1 MKKDQ
6 YFNLEVNLLNDDNIA
21 GMMSELD
28 AAEALGI
35 YVMLLL
41 HLRTKDNYEASCTP
55 LLLRAFA
62 RRYDLE
68 LDMLE
73 KVLHDYNLFEV
84 DEERQ
89 TFRAPY
95 LDRVMQRLEEKWRMD
110 TENGKKGGRPKKR
123 AKCAETPATKGR
135 KPNET
140 QERREEEKIGIA
152 AVVNNS
158 SNTLAGGAADAA
170 TVVEEIPAMAA
181 TGNSGTAES
190 SGIRGTSEITVIP
203 ETEEKISATGTS
215 RVSEITGDSGS
226 SGSSR
231 VSEITGDSGS
241 SGSSRASEIMGASGS
256 SRSSRAS
263 EITGASE
270 SSRTS
275 RTSETSEV
283 RTASSVPV
291 ERGMRI
297 RAVDEEGQQPLQ
309 PVLSWEVLVDRLADS
324 RLYMELAGQ
333 RSGLGR
339 LFIDHQQQIIGLFK
353 KHILLY
359 GKEGGLLFF
368 EDVKRYFSNYIA
380 AGSPTCRMLREELM
394 REIKERESRDVS
406 RFESIVDGKRM
417 YLGRLIPDS
426 APPRPDNSA
435 VWDDAHKRWG
445 H

>member
-1 MKKDQ
+1 
-6 YFNLEVNLLNDDNIA
+6 
-21 GMMSELD
+21 
-28 AAEALGI
+28 
-35 YVMLLL
+35 MLLL

-62 RRYDLE
+62 RRHDLE

-140 QERREEEKIGIA
+140 QERREEEKIGITP
-152 AVVNNS
+152 VVNNS

-170 TVVEEIPAMAA
+170 TVVAETEEKISAA
-181 TGNSGTAES
+181 GASGSSRSSES
-190 SGIRGTSEITVIP
+190 SRTSRTSEMTVIP
-203 ETEEKISATGTS
+203 ETEEKISATG
-215 RVSEITGDSGS
+215 
-226 SGSSR
+226 
-231 VSEITGDSGS
+231 
-241 SGSSRASEIMGASGS
+241 ASG
-256 SRSSRAS
+256 
-263 EITGASE
+263 
-270 SSRTS
+270 
-275 RTSETSEV
+275 TSETSEV

-291 ERGMRI
+291 GRGMRI

-309 PVLSWEVLVDRLADS
+309 PVLSWETLVDRLADS

-359 GKEGGLLFF
+359 GKESGLLFF

-406 RFESIVDGKRM
+406 RFESVVDGKRM

>member
-62 RRYDLE
+62 RRHDLE

-140 QERREEEKIGIA
+140 QERREEEKIGITP
-152 AVVNNS
+152 VVNNS

-170 TVVEEIPAMAA
+170 MVVAEIPAAAA
-181 TGNSGTAES
+181 TGTSGS
-190 SGIRGTSEITVIP
+190 SRTSRASEMTVIP
-203 ETEEKISATGTS
+203 ETEEKISA
-215 RVSEITGDSGS
+215 
-226 SGSSR
+226 
-231 VSEITGDSGS
+231 
-241 SGSSRASEIMGASGS
+241 AAASG
-256 SRSSRAS
+256 
-263 EITGASE
+263 
-270 SSRTS
+270 
-275 RTSETSEV
+275 TSEV

-291 ERGMRI
+291 GRGMRI

-309 PVLSWEVLVDRLADS
+309 PVLSWETLVDRLADS

-359 GKEGGLLFF
+359 GKESGLLFF

-406 RFESIVDGKRM
+406 RFESVVDGKRM

>member
-62 RRYDLE
+62 RRHDLE

-95 LDRVMQRLEEKWRMD
+95 LDRVMQRLGEKWRMD

-140 QERREEEKIGIA
+140 QERREEEKIGITP
-152 AVVNNS
+152 VVNNS

-170 TVVEEIPAMAA
+170 TVVAEIPAAAA
-181 TGNSGTAES
+181 TGNSGNSGASES
-190 SGIRGTSEITVIP
+190 SRTSRTSEMTVIP
-203 ETEEKISATGTS
+203 ETEEKISA
-215 RVSEITGDSGS
+215 SGS
-226 SGSSR
+226 
-231 VSEITGDSGS
+231 
-241 SGSSRASEIMGASGS
+241 
-256 SRSSRAS
+256 
-263 EITGASE
+263 
-270 SSRTS
+270 
-275 RTSETSEV
+275 SETSEV

-291 ERGMRI
+291 GRGMRI

-309 PVLSWEVLVDRLADS
+309 PVLSWETLVDRLADS

-359 GKEGGLLFF
+359 GKESGLLFF

-406 RFESIVDGKRM
+406 RFESVVDGKRM

>member
-62 RRYDLE
+62 RRHDLE

-140 QERREEEKIGIA
+140 QERREEEKIGITP
-152 AVVNNS
+152 VVNNS
-158 SNTLAGGAADAA
+158 SNTLAGGAADAV
-170 TVVEEIPAMAA
+170 TVVAEIPAAAA
-181 TGNSGTAES
+181 TGNSGNSGASES
-190 SGIRGTSEITVIP
+190 SRTSRTSGMTVIP

-215 RVSEITGDSGS
+215 
-226 SGSSR
+226 
-231 VSEITGDSGS
+231 
-241 SGSSRASEIMGASGS
+241 
-256 SRSSRAS
+256 
-263 EITGASE
+263 
-270 SSRTS
+270 
-275 RTSETSEV
+275 ETSEV

-291 ERGMRI
+291 GRGMRI

-309 PVLSWEVLVDRLADS
+309 PVLSWETLVDRLADS

-359 GKEGGLLFF
+359 GKESGLLFF

-406 RFESIVDGKRM
+406 RFESVVDGKRM

>member
-73 KVLHDYNLFEV
+73 KVLRDYNLFEV

-140 QERREEEKIGIA
+140 QERREEEKIGITP
-152 AVVNNS
+152 VVNNS
-158 SNTLAGGAADAA
+158 SNTPAGEAADAA
-170 TVVEEIPAMAA
+170 TVVTGIPETAA
-181 TGNSGTAES
+181 TGTSGAAES
-190 SGIRGTSEITVIP
+190 SGIRGTSGMTVIP
-203 ETEEKISATGTS
+203 ETEEKIYVTG
-215 RVSEITGDSGS
+215 I
-226 SGSSR
+226 
-231 VSEITGDSGS
+231 
-241 SGSSRASEIMGASGS
+241 SRASEITGASGS
-256 SRSSRAS
+256 SGTSRASEITGASGSSGTSRIS

-309 PVLSWEVLVDRLADS
+309 PVLSWETLVDRLADS

-394 REIKERESRDVS
+394 REIKERESKDVS

>member
-62 RRYDLE
+62 RRHDLE

-140 QERREEEKIGIA
+140 QERREEEKIGITP
-152 AVVNNS
+152 VVNNS

-170 TVVEEIPAMAA
+170 TVVAEIPAAAA
-181 TGNSGTAES
+181 TGDSGSSES
-190 SGIRGTSEITVIP
+190 SRTSRASEMTVIP
-203 ETEEKISATGTS
+203 ETEEKISA
-215 RVSEITGDSGS
+215 
-226 SGSSR
+226 
-231 VSEITGDSGS
+231 
-241 SGSSRASEIMGASGS
+241 AAASG
-256 SRSSRAS
+256 
-263 EITGASE
+263 
-270 SSRTS
+270 
-275 RTSETSEV
+275 TSEV

-291 ERGMRI
+291 GRGMRI

-309 PVLSWEVLVDRLADS
+309 PVLSWETLVDRLADS

-359 GKEGGLLFF
+359 GKESGLLFF

-406 RFESIVDGKRM
+406 RFESVVDGKRM
-417 YLGRLIPDS
+417 YLGRLIPNS

>member
-62 RRYDLE
+62 RRHDLE

-140 QERREEEKIGIA
+140 QERREEEKIGITP
-152 AVVNNS
+152 VVNNS

-170 TVVEEIPAMAA
+170 MVVA
-181 TGNSGTAES
+181 
-190 SGIRGTSEITVIP
+190 
-203 ETEEKISATGTS
+203 ETEEKISATG
-215 RVSEITGDSGS
+215 
-226 SGSSR
+226 
-231 VSEITGDSGS
+231 
-241 SGSSRASEIMGASGS
+241 ASG
-256 SRSSRAS
+256 
-263 EITGASE
+263 
-270 SSRTS
+270 
-275 RTSETSEV
+275 TSETSEV

-291 ERGMRI
+291 GRGMRI

-309 PVLSWEVLVDRLADS
+309 PVLSWETLVDRLADS

-359 GKEGGLLFF
+359 GKESGLLFF

-394 REIKERESRDVS
+394 REIKERESKDVS

>member
-62 RRYDLE
+62 RRHDLE

-140 QERREEEKIGIA
+140 QERREEEKIGITP
-152 AVVNNS
+152 VVNNS

-170 TVVEEIPAMAA
+170 RVVA
-181 TGNSGTAES
+181 
-190 SGIRGTSEITVIP
+190 
-203 ETEEKISATGTS
+203 ETEEKISA
-215 RVSEITGDSGS
+215 SGS
-226 SGSSR
+226 
-231 VSEITGDSGS
+231 
-241 SGSSRASEIMGASGS
+241 
-256 SRSSRAS
+256 
-263 EITGASE
+263 
-270 SSRTS
+270 
-275 RTSETSEV
+275 SETSEV
-283 RTASSVPV
+283 QTASSVPV
-291 ERGMRI
+291 GRGMRI

-309 PVLSWEVLVDRLADS
+309 PVLSWETLVDRLADS

-359 GKEGGLLFF
+359 GKESGLLFF

-406 RFESIVDGKRM
+406 RFESVVDGKRM

>member
-140 QERREEEKIGIA
+140 QERREEEKIGITP
-152 AVVNNS
+152 VVNNS
-158 SNTLAGGAADAA
+158 SNTPAGGAADAA
-170 TVVEEIPAMAA
+170 TVVEGIPATAA
-181 TGNSGTAES
+181 TGNSGAAES
-190 SGIRGTSEITVIP
+190 SGIRGTSEMTVIP
-203 ETEEKISATGTS
+203 ETEEKIFATGT
-215 RVSEITGDSGS
+215 
-226 SGSSR
+226 SR

-256 SRSSRAS
+256 SRTSRA
-263 EITGASE
+263 
-270 SSRTS
+270 
-275 RTSETSEV
+275 SETSEV

-291 ERGMRI
+291 GRGMRI

-309 PVLSWEVLVDRLADS
+309 PVLSWETLVDRLADS

-394 REIKERESRDVS
+394 REIKERESKDVS

>member
-140 QERREEEKIGIA
+140 QERREEEKIGITP
-152 AVVNNS
+152 VVNNS

-170 TVVEEIPAMAA
+170 MVVAEIPAAAA
-181 TGNSGTAES
+181 TGNSGS
-190 SGIRGTSEITVIP
+190 S
-203 ETEEKISATGTS
+203 
-215 RVSEITGDSGS
+215 
-226 SGSSR
+226 
-231 VSEITGDSGS
+231 
-241 SGSSRASEIMGASGS
+241 
-256 SRSSRAS
+256 
-263 EITGASE
+263 GASE

-275 RTSETSEV
+275 RTSEMTVIPETEEKISASGTSEV

-291 ERGMRI
+291 GRGMRI

-309 PVLSWEVLVDRLADS
+309 PVLSWETLVDRLADS

-359 GKEGGLLFF
+359 GKESGLLFF

-406 RFESIVDGKRM
+406 RFESVVDGKRM

>member
-73 KVLHDYNLFEV
+73 KVLRDYNLFEV

-140 QERREEEKIGIA
+140 QERREEEKIGITP
-152 AVVNNS
+152 VVNNS
-158 SNTLAGGAADAA
+158 SNTPAGEAADAA
-170 TVVEEIPAMAA
+170 TVVEEIPATAA
-181 TGNSGTAES
+181 TGNSGAAEIS
-190 SGIRGTSEITVIP
+190 RTSGASEITVIP

-215 RVSEITGDSGS
+215 R
-226 SGSSR
+226 
-231 VSEITGDSGS
+231 
-241 SGSSRASEIMGASGS
+241 ASEIIGASGS
-256 SRSSRAS
+256 SGTSRIS
-263 EITGASE
+263 EITGASG

-291 ERGMRI
+291 GRGMRI

-394 REIKERESRDVS
+394 REIKERESKDVS

>member
-62 RRYDLE
+62 RRHDLE

-140 QERREEEKIGIA
+140 QERREEEKIGITP
-152 AVVNNS
+152 VVNNS
-158 SNTLAGGAADAA
+158 SNTLAGGAADVAM
-170 TVVEEIPAMAA
+170 VVAEIPAAEFEGFGEFGEFGDDGYS
-181 TGNSGTAES
+181 GNGGEDFCFGDFGNFGSPNCFFRSCWKGNE
-190 SGIRGTSEITVIP
+190 
-203 ETEEKISATGTS
+203 
-215 RVSEITGDSGS
+215 DSG
-226 SGSSR
+226 
-231 VSEITGDSGS
+231 
-241 SGSSRASEIMGASGS
+241 
-256 SRSSRAS
+256 
-263 EITGASE
+263 
-270 SSRTS
+270 
-275 RTSETSEV
+275 
-283 RTASSVPV
+283 
-291 ERGMRI
+291 
-297 RAVDEEGQQPLQ
+297 
-309 PVLSWEVLVDRLADS
+309 
-324 RLYMELAGQ
+324 
-333 RSGLGR
+333 
-339 LFIDHQQQIIGLFK
+339 
-353 KHILLY
+353 
-359 GKEGGLLFF
+359 GG
-368 EDVKRYFSNYIA
+368 
-380 AGSPTCRMLREELM
+380 
-394 REIKERESRDVS
+394 
-406 RFESIVDGKRM
+406 
-417 YLGRLIPDS
+417 
-426 APPRPDNSA
+426 
-435 VWDDAHKRWG
+435 
-445 H
+445 

>member
-62 RRYDLE
+62 RRHDLE

-140 QERREEEKIGIA
+140 QERREEEKIGITP
-152 AVVNNS
+152 VVNNS

-170 TVVEEIPAMAA
+170 TVVAEIPAAGA
-181 TGNSGTAES
+181 TGNSES
-190 SGIRGTSEITVIP
+190 SRTSGSSGSSGSSESSRTSRTSEMTVIP
-203 ETEEKISATGTS
+203 ETEEKISA
-215 RVSEITGDSGS
+215 SG
-226 SGSSR
+226 
-231 VSEITGDSGS
+231 
-241 SGSSRASEIMGASGS
+241 
-256 SRSSRAS
+256 
-263 EITGASE
+263 
-270 SSRTS
+270 
-275 RTSETSEV
+275 TSETSEV

-291 ERGMRI
+291 GRGMRI

-309 PVLSWEVLVDRLADS
+309 PVLSWETLVDRLADS

-359 GKEGGLLFF
+359 GKESGLLFF

-406 RFESIVDGKRM
+406 RFESVVDGKRM

>member
-1 MKKDQ
+1 
-6 YFNLEVNLLNDDNIA
+6 
-21 GMMSELD
+21 
-28 AAEALGI
+28 
-35 YVMLLL
+35 
-41 HLRTKDNYEASCTP
+41 
-55 LLLRAFA
+55 
-62 RRYDLE
+62 
-68 LDMLE
+68 
-73 KVLHDYNLFEV
+73 
-84 DEERQ
+84 
-89 TFRAPY
+89 
-95 LDRVMQRLEEKWRMD
+95 MD

-140 QERREEEKIGIA
+140 QERREEEKIGITP
-152 AVVNNS
+152 VVNNS

-170 TVVEEIPAMAA
+170 TVVAEIPAAG
-181 TGNSGTAES
+181 TSRTSGSSGSSES
-190 SGIRGTSEITVIP
+190 SRTSRTSEMTVIP
-203 ETEEKISATGTS
+203 ETEEKISA
-215 RVSEITGDSGS
+215 
-226 SGSSR
+226 
-231 VSEITGDSGS
+231 
-241 SGSSRASEIMGASGS
+241 AAASG
-256 SRSSRAS
+256 
-263 EITGASE
+263 
-270 SSRTS
+270 
-275 RTSETSEV
+275 TSEV

-291 ERGMRI
+291 GRGMRI

-309 PVLSWEVLVDRLADS
+309 PVLSWETLVDRLADS

-359 GKEGGLLFF
+359 GKESGLLFF

-406 RFESIVDGKRM
+406 RFESVVDGKRM

>member
-62 RRYDLE
+62 RRHDLE

-140 QERREEEKIGIA
+140 QERREEEKIGITP
-152 AVVNNS
+152 VVNNS

-170 TVVEEIPAMAA
+170 MVVA
-181 TGNSGTAES
+181 
-190 SGIRGTSEITVIP
+190 
-203 ETEEKISATGTS
+203 ETEEKISA
-215 RVSEITGDSGS
+215 SGS
-226 SGSSR
+226 
-231 VSEITGDSGS
+231 
-241 SGSSRASEIMGASGS
+241 
-256 SRSSRAS
+256 
-263 EITGASE
+263 
-270 SSRTS
+270 
-275 RTSETSEV
+275 SETSEV

-291 ERGMRI
+291 GRGMRI

-309 PVLSWEVLVDRLADS
+309 PVLSWETLVDRLADS

-339 LFIDHQQQIIGLFK
+339 LFLDHQQQIIGLFK

-359 GKEGGLLFF
+359 GKESGLLFF

-406 RFESIVDGKRM
+406 RFESVVDGKRM

>member
-62 RRYDLE
+62 RRHDLE

-140 QERREEEKIGIA
+140 QERREEEKIGITP
-152 AVVNNS
+152 VVNNS

-170 TVVEEIPAMAA
+170 TVVAEIPAAAA
-181 TGNSGTAES
+181 TGNSGSSRASES
-190 SGIRGTSEITVIP
+190 SRTSGSSESSRTSKASEMTVIP
-203 ETEEKISATGTS
+203 ETEEKISA
-215 RVSEITGDSGS
+215 
-226 SGSSR
+226 
-231 VSEITGDSGS
+231 
-241 SGSSRASEIMGASGS
+241 AA
-256 SRSSRAS
+256 A
-263 EITGASE
+263 
-270 SSRTS
+270 
-275 RTSETSEV
+275 SETSEV

-291 ERGMRI
+291 GRGMRI

-309 PVLSWEVLVDRLADS
+309 PVLSWETLVDRLADS

-359 GKEGGLLFF
+359 GKESGLLFF

-406 RFESIVDGKRM
+406 RFESVVDGKRM

>member
-62 RRYDLE
+62 RRHDLE

-140 QERREEEKIGIA
+140 QERREEEKIGITP
-152 AVVNNS
+152 VVNNS

-170 TVVEEIPAMAA
+170 TVVAEIPAAGA
-181 TGNSGTAES
+181 TGNSES
-190 SGIRGTSEITVIP
+190 SRTSRTSEMTVIP
-203 ETEEKISATGTS
+203 ETEEKISA
-215 RVSEITGDSGS
+215 SG
-226 SGSSR
+226 
-231 VSEITGDSGS
+231 
-241 SGSSRASEIMGASGS
+241 
-256 SRSSRAS
+256 
-263 EITGASE
+263 
-270 SSRTS
+270 
-275 RTSETSEV
+275 TSETSEV
-283 RTASSVPV
+283 RTASFVPV
-291 ERGMRI
+291 GRGMRI

-309 PVLSWEVLVDRLADS
+309 PVLSWETLVDRLADS

-359 GKEGGLLFF
+359 GKESGLLFF

-406 RFESIVDGKRM
+406 RFESVVDGKRM

>member
-140 QERREEEKIGIA
+140 QERREEEKIGITP
-152 AVVNNS
+152 VVNNS

-170 TVVEEIPAMAA
+170 TVVAETEEKVSA
-181 TGNSGTAES
+181 TGASGSSGSSES
-190 SGIRGTSEITVIP
+190 SGTSRTSGSSESSRTSRASEMTVIP
-203 ETEEKISATGTS
+203 ETEEKISATG
-215 RVSEITGDSGS
+215 
-226 SGSSR
+226 
-231 VSEITGDSGS
+231 
-241 SGSSRASEIMGASGS
+241 ASG
-256 SRSSRAS
+256 
-263 EITGASE
+263 
-270 SSRTS
+270 
-275 RTSETSEV
+275 TSETSEV

-291 ERGMRI
+291 GRGMRI

-309 PVLSWEVLVDRLADS
+309 PVLSWETLVDRLADS

-359 GKEGGLLFF
+359 GKESGLLFF

-406 RFESIVDGKRM
+406 RFESVVDGKRM

>member
-140 QERREEEKIGIA
+140 QERREEEKIGITP
-152 AVVNNS
+152 VVNNS
-158 SNTLAGGAADAA
+158 SNTPVGEAADAA
-170 TVVEEIPAMAA
+170 TVVAEIPATAA
-181 TGNSGTAES
+181 TGNSGAAES
-190 SGIRGTSEITVIP
+190 SRIRGTSEITVIP
-203 ETEEKISATGTS
+203 ETEEKIYVTGTS
-215 RVSEITGDSGS
+215 RASEITGDSGS
-226 SGSSR
+226 SGTSR
-231 VSEITGDSGS
+231 T
-241 SGSSRASEIMGASGS
+241 
-256 SRSSRAS
+256 S

-270 SSRTS
+270 SSGTS

-309 PVLSWEVLVDRLADS
+309 PVLSWEALVDRLADS

-394 REIKERESRDVS
+394 REIKERESKDVS

>member
-62 RRYDLE
+62 RRHDLE

-140 QERREEEKIGIA
+140 QERREEEKIGITP
-152 AVVNNS
+152 VVNNS

-170 TVVEEIPAMAA
+170 MVVAEIPAAAA
-181 TGNSGTAES
+181 TGNSG
-190 SGIRGTSEITVIP
+190 
-203 ETEEKISATGTS
+203 
-215 RVSEITGDSGS
+215 
-226 SGSSR
+226 
-231 VSEITGDSGS
+231 
-241 SGSSRASEIMGASGS
+241 
-256 SRSSRAS
+256 
-263 EITGASE
+263 
-270 SSRTS
+270 
-275 RTSETSEV
+275 TSETSEV

-291 ERGMRI
+291 GRGMRI

-359 GKEGGLLFF
+359 GKESGLLFF

-406 RFESIVDGKRM
+406 RFESVVDGKRM

-435 VWDDAHKRWG
+435 VWDDAHKKWG

>member
-62 RRYDLE
+62 RRHDLE

-140 QERREEEKIGIA
+140 QERREEEKIGITP
-152 AVVNNS
+152 VVNNS
-158 SNTLAGGAADAA
+158 SNTLAGGAADAV
-170 TVVEEIPAMAA
+170 TVVAEIPAAAA
-181 TGNSGTAES
+181 TGNSGSSRASES
-190 SGIRGTSEITVIP
+190 SRTSGSSESSRTSRTSEMTVIP

-215 RVSEITGDSGS
+215 
-226 SGSSR
+226 
-231 VSEITGDSGS
+231 
-241 SGSSRASEIMGASGS
+241 
-256 SRSSRAS
+256 
-263 EITGASE
+263 
-270 SSRTS
+270 
-275 RTSETSEV
+275 ETSEV

-291 ERGMRI
+291 GRGMRI

-309 PVLSWEVLVDRLADS
+309 PVLSWETLVDRLADS

-359 GKEGGLLFF
+359 GKESGLLFF

-406 RFESIVDGKRM
+406 RFESVVDGKRM

-426 APPRPDNSA
+426 TPPRPDNSA

>member
-62 RRYDLE
+62 RRHDLE

-140 QERREEEKIGIA
+140 QERREEEKIGITP
-152 AVVNNS
+152 VVNNS

-170 TVVEEIPAMAA
+170 MVVAEIPAAAA
-181 TGNSGTAES
+181 TGNSGSSGASES
-190 SGIRGTSEITVIP
+190 SRTSRTSGMTVIP

-215 RVSEITGDSGS
+215 
-226 SGSSR
+226 
-231 VSEITGDSGS
+231 
-241 SGSSRASEIMGASGS
+241 
-256 SRSSRAS
+256 
-263 EITGASE
+263 
-270 SSRTS
+270 
-275 RTSETSEV
+275 ETSEV

-291 ERGMRI
+291 GRGMRI

-309 PVLSWEVLVDRLADS
+309 PVLSWETLVDRLADS

-359 GKEGGLLFF
+359 GKESGLLFF

-406 RFESIVDGKRM
+406 RFESVVDGKRM

>member
-62 RRYDLE
+62 RRHDLE

-140 QERREEEKIGIA
+140 QERREEEKIGITP
-152 AVVNNS
+152 VVNNS
-158 SNTLAGGAADAA
+158 SNTLAGGATDAA
-170 TVVEEIPAMAA
+170 MVVAEIPAAAA
-181 TGNSGTAES
+181 TGDSGSSES
-190 SGIRGTSEITVIP
+190 SRTSRASEMTVIP
-203 ETEEKISATGTS
+203 ETEEKISA
-215 RVSEITGDSGS
+215 
-226 SGSSR
+226 
-231 VSEITGDSGS
+231 
-241 SGSSRASEIMGASGS
+241 AAASG
-256 SRSSRAS
+256 
-263 EITGASE
+263 
-270 SSRTS
+270 
-275 RTSETSEV
+275 TSEV

-291 ERGMRI
+291 GRGMRI

-309 PVLSWEVLVDRLADS
+309 PVLSWETLVDRLADS

-359 GKEGGLLFF
+359 GKESGLLFF

-406 RFESIVDGKRM
+406 RFESVVDGKRM

>member
-140 QERREEEKIGIA
+140 QERREEEKIGITP
-152 AVVNNS
+152 VVNNS

-170 TVVEEIPAMAA
+170 TVVAEIPAAAA
-181 TGNSGTAES
+181 TGNSGNSGASES
-190 SGIRGTSEITVIP
+190 SRTSRTSGMTVIP
-203 ETEEKISATGTS
+203 ETEEKISA
-215 RVSEITGDSGS
+215 SGS
-226 SGSSR
+226 
-231 VSEITGDSGS
+231 
-241 SGSSRASEIMGASGS
+241 
-256 SRSSRAS
+256 
-263 EITGASE
+263 
-270 SSRTS
+270 
-275 RTSETSEV
+275 SETSEV

-291 ERGMRI
+291 GRGMRI

-309 PVLSWEVLVDRLADS
+309 PVLSWETLVDRLADS

-359 GKEGGLLFF
+359 GKESGLLFF

-406 RFESIVDGKRM
+406 RFESVVDGKRM

>member
-62 RRYDLE
+62 RRHDLE

-140 QERREEEKIGIA
+140 QERREEEKIGITP
-152 AVVNNS
+152 VVNNS

-170 TVVEEIPAMAA
+170 TVVAEIPAAGA
-181 TGNSGTAES
+181 TGNSE
-190 SGIRGTSEITVIP
+190 
-203 ETEEKISATGTS
+203 
-215 RVSEITGDSGS
+215 
-226 SGSSR
+226 
-231 VSEITGDSGS
+231 
-241 SGSSRASEIMGASGS
+241 S
-256 SRSSRAS
+256 SRS
-263 EITGASE
+263 SE

-275 RTSETSEV
+275 RASEMTVIPEPEEKISASGTSGTSEV

-291 ERGMRI
+291 GRGMRI

-309 PVLSWEVLVDRLADS
+309 PVLSWETLVDRLADS

-359 GKEGGLLFF
+359 GKESGLLFF

-406 RFESIVDGKRM
+406 RFESVVDGKRM

>member
-140 QERREEEKIGIA
+140 QERREEEKIGITP
-152 AVVNNS
+152 VVNNS

-170 TVVEEIPAMAA
+170 MVVAEIPAAAA
-181 TGNSGTAES
+181 TGTSGSSRTSES
-190 SGIRGTSEITVIP
+190 SRTSGMTVIP
-203 ETEEKISATGTS
+203 ETEEKISA
-215 RVSEITGDSGS
+215 SGS
-226 SGSSR
+226 
-231 VSEITGDSGS
+231 
-241 SGSSRASEIMGASGS
+241 
-256 SRSSRAS
+256 
-263 EITGASE
+263 
-270 SSRTS
+270 
-275 RTSETSEV
+275 SETSEV

-291 ERGMRI
+291 GRGMRI

-309 PVLSWEVLVDRLADS
+309 PVLSWETLVDRLADS

-359 GKEGGLLFF
+359 GKESGLLFF

-406 RFESIVDGKRM
+406 RFESVVDGKRM

>member
-62 RRYDLE
+62 RRHDLE

-140 QERREEEKIGIA
+140 QERREEEKIGITP
-152 AVVNNS
+152 VVNNS
-158 SNTLAGGAADAA
+158 SNTLAGGATDAA
-170 TVVEEIPAMAA
+170 MVVAEIPAAAA
-181 TGNSGTAES
+181 TGNSGASES
-190 SGIRGTSEITVIP
+190 SRTSRTSGMTVIP
-203 ETEEKISATGTS
+203 ETEEKISA
-215 RVSEITGDSGS
+215 SGS
-226 SGSSR
+226 
-231 VSEITGDSGS
+231 
-241 SGSSRASEIMGASGS
+241 
-256 SRSSRAS
+256 
-263 EITGASE
+263 
-270 SSRTS
+270 
-275 RTSETSEV
+275 SETSEV

-291 ERGMRI
+291 GRGMRI

-309 PVLSWEVLVDRLADS
+309 PVLSWETLVDRLADS

-359 GKEGGLLFF
+359 GKESGLLFF

-406 RFESIVDGKRM
+406 RFESVVDGKRM
-417 YLGRLIPDS
+417 YLGRLIPNS

>member
-62 RRYDLE
+62 RRHDLE

-140 QERREEEKIGIA
+140 QERREEEKIGITP
-152 AVVNNS
+152 VVNNS
-158 SNTLAGGAADAA
+158 SNTLAGGAADAV
-170 TVVEEIPAMAA
+170 TVVAEIPAAAA
-181 TGNSGTAES
+181 TGNSGSSRASES
-190 SGIRGTSEITVIP
+190 SRTSGSSESSRTSRTSEMTVIP

-215 RVSEITGDSGS
+215 
-226 SGSSR
+226 
-231 VSEITGDSGS
+231 
-241 SGSSRASEIMGASGS
+241 
-256 SRSSRAS
+256 
-263 EITGASE
+263 
-270 SSRTS
+270 
-275 RTSETSEV
+275 ETSEV

-291 ERGMRI
+291 GRGMRI

-309 PVLSWEVLVDRLADS
+309 PVLSWETLVDRLADS

-359 GKEGGLLFF
+359 GKESGLLFF

-406 RFESIVDGKRM
+406 RFGSVVDGKRM

>member
-62 RRYDLE
+62 RRHDLE

-140 QERREEEKIGIA
+140 QERREEEKIGITP
-152 AVVNNS
+152 VVNNS

-170 TVVEEIPAMAA
+170 MVVAEIPAAAA
-181 TGNSGTAES
+181 TGNSGSSRTSES
-190 SGIRGTSEITVIP
+190 SRTSRTSEMTVIP
-203 ETEEKISATGTS
+203 ETEEKISA
-215 RVSEITGDSGS
+215 SGS
-226 SGSSR
+226 
-231 VSEITGDSGS
+231 
-241 SGSSRASEIMGASGS
+241 
-256 SRSSRAS
+256 
-263 EITGASE
+263 
-270 SSRTS
+270 
-275 RTSETSEV
+275 SETSEV

-291 ERGMRI
+291 GRGMRI

-309 PVLSWEVLVDRLADS
+309 PVLSWETLVDRLADS

-359 GKEGGLLFF
+359 GKESGLLFF

-406 RFESIVDGKRM
+406 RFESVVDGKRM

>member
-62 RRYDLE
+62 RRHDLE

-140 QERREEEKIGIA
+140 QERREEEKIGITP
-152 AVVNNS
+152 VVNNS

-170 TVVEEIPAMAA
+170 TVVAEIPAAGA
-181 TGNSGTAES
+181 TGNSES
-190 SGIRGTSEITVIP
+190 SR
-203 ETEEKISATGTS
+203 
-215 RVSEITGDSGS
+215 
-226 SGSSR
+226 
-231 VSEITGDSGS
+231 
-241 SGSSRASEIMGASGS
+241 
-256 SRSSRAS
+256 
-263 EITGASE
+263 ASE

-275 RTSETSEV
+275 RASEMTVIPEPEEKISASGTSGTSEV
-283 RTASSVPV
+283 RTVSSVPV
-291 ERGMRI
+291 GRGMRI

-309 PVLSWEVLVDRLADS
+309 PVLSWETLVDRLADS

-359 GKEGGLLFF
+359 GKESGLLFF

-406 RFESIVDGKRM
+406 RFESVVDGKRM

>member
-140 QERREEEKIGIA
+140 QERREEEKIGITP
-152 AVVNNS
+152 VVNNS

-170 TVVEEIPAMAA
+170 MVVAEIPAAAA
-181 TGNSGTAES
+181 TGTSGNSGASES
-190 SGIRGTSEITVIP
+190 SRTSRTSEMTVIP
-203 ETEEKISATGTS
+203 ETEEKISATGS
-215 RVSEITGDSGS
+215 
-226 SGSSR
+226 
-231 VSEITGDSGS
+231 
-241 SGSSRASEIMGASGS
+241 
-256 SRSSRAS
+256 
-263 EITGASE
+263 
-270 SSRTS
+270 
-275 RTSETSEV
+275 SETSEV

-291 ERGMRI
+291 GRGMRI

-309 PVLSWEVLVDRLADS
+309 PVLSWETLVDRLADS

-359 GKEGGLLFF
+359 GKESGLLFF

-406 RFESIVDGKRM
+406 RFESVVDGKRM

>member
-62 RRYDLE
+62 RRHDLE

-140 QERREEEKIGIA
+140 QERREEEKIGITP
-152 AVVNNS
+152 VVNNS

-170 TVVEEIPAMAA
+170 TVVAEIPAAGA
-181 TGNSGTAES
+181 TGNSGSSRASES
-190 SGIRGTSEITVIP
+190 SRTSRTSESSRTSRASEMTVIP
-203 ETEEKISATGTS
+203 ETEEKISA
-215 RVSEITGDSGS
+215 SG
-226 SGSSR
+226 
-231 VSEITGDSGS
+231 
-241 SGSSRASEIMGASGS
+241 
-256 SRSSRAS
+256 
-263 EITGASE
+263 
-270 SSRTS
+270 
-275 RTSETSEV
+275 TSETSEV

-291 ERGMRI
+291 GRGMRI

-309 PVLSWEVLVDRLADS
+309 PVLSWETLVDRLADS

-359 GKEGGLLFF
+359 GKESGLLFF

-406 RFESIVDGKRM
+406 RFESVVDGKRM

-435 VWDDAHKRWG
+435 VWDDAHKKWG

>member
-62 RRYDLE
+62 RRHDLE

-140 QERREEEKIGIA
+140 QERREEEKIGITP
-152 AVVNNS
+152 VVNNS

-170 TVVEEIPAMAA
+170 MVVAEIPAAAA
-181 TGNSGTAES
+181 TGNSG
-190 SGIRGTSEITVIP
+190 
-203 ETEEKISATGTS
+203 
-215 RVSEITGDSGS
+215 
-226 SGSSR
+226 
-231 VSEITGDSGS
+231 
-241 SGSSRASEIMGASGS
+241 
-256 SRSSRAS
+256 
-263 EITGASE
+263 
-270 SSRTS
+270 
-275 RTSETSEV
+275 TSETSEV

-291 ERGMRI
+291 GRGMRI

-309 PVLSWEVLVDRLADS
+309 LVLSWETLVDRLADS

-359 GKEGGLLFF
+359 GKESGLLFF

-406 RFESIVDGKRM
+406 RFESVVDGKRM

-435 VWDDAHKRWG
+435 VWDDAHKKWG

>member
-140 QERREEEKIGIA
+140 QERREEEKIGITP
-152 AVVNNS
+152 VVNNS
-158 SNTLAGGAADAA
+158 SNTPAGGAADAA
-170 TVVEEIPAMAA
+170 TVVTE
-181 TGNSGTAES
+181 NSGAAGS
-190 SGIRGTSEITVIP
+190 SEITVIP
-203 ETEEKISATGTS
+203 ETEEKIYVTGT
-215 RVSEITGDSGS
+215 
-226 SGSSR
+226 
-231 VSEITGDSGS
+231 
-241 SGSSRASEIMGASGS
+241 
-256 SRSSRAS
+256 SRAS

-394 REIKERESRDVS
+394 REIKERESKDVS

>member
-62 RRYDLE
+62 RRHDLE

-140 QERREEEKIGIA
+140 QERREEEKIGITP
-152 AVVNNS
+152 VVNNS

-170 TVVEEIPAMAA
+170 TVVAEIPAAAA
-181 TGNSGTAES
+181 TGNSGSSRASES
-190 SGIRGTSEITVIP
+190 SRTSKASEMTVIP

-215 RVSEITGDSGS
+215 G
-226 SGSSR
+226 
-231 VSEITGDSGS
+231 
-241 SGSSRASEIMGASGS
+241 
-256 SRSSRAS
+256 
-263 EITGASE
+263 
-270 SSRTS
+270 
-275 RTSETSEV
+275 TSEV

-291 ERGMRI
+291 GRGMRI

-309 PVLSWEVLVDRLADS
+309 PVLSWETLVDRLADS

-359 GKEGGLLFF
+359 GKESGLLFF

-406 RFESIVDGKRM
+406 RFESVVDGKRM

>member
-62 RRYDLE
+62 RRHDLE

-140 QERREEEKIGIA
+140 QERREEEKIGITP
-152 AVVNNS
+152 VVNNS

-170 TVVEEIPAMAA
+170 MVVAEIPAAAA
-181 TGNSGTAES
+181 TGNSGNSGASES
-190 SGIRGTSEITVIP
+190 SRTSRTSGMTVIP
-203 ETEEKISATGTS
+203 ETEEKISAA
-215 RVSEITGDSGS
+215 GS
-226 SGSSR
+226 
-231 VSEITGDSGS
+231 
-241 SGSSRASEIMGASGS
+241 
-256 SRSSRAS
+256 
-263 EITGASE
+263 
-270 SSRTS
+270 
-275 RTSETSEV
+275 SETSEV

-291 ERGMRI
+291 GRGMRI

-309 PVLSWEVLVDRLADS
+309 PVLSWETLVDRLADS

-359 GKEGGLLFF
+359 GKESGLLFF

-406 RFESIVDGKRM
+406 RFESVVDGKRM

>member
-21 GMMSELD
+21 GMMLELG
-28 AAEALGI
+28 AANALGV

-41 HLRTKDNYEASCTP
+41 HLRTIDNYEASCTP

-62 RRYDLE
+62 RRHDLE

-140 QERREEEKIGIA
+140 QERREEEKIGITP
-152 AVVNNS
+152 VVNNS

-170 TVVEEIPAMAA
+170 MVVA
-181 TGNSGTAES
+181 
-190 SGIRGTSEITVIP
+190 
-203 ETEEKISATGTS
+203 ETEEKISA
-215 RVSEITGDSGS
+215 SGS
-226 SGSSR
+226 
-231 VSEITGDSGS
+231 
-241 SGSSRASEIMGASGS
+241 
-256 SRSSRAS
+256 
-263 EITGASE
+263 
-270 SSRTS
+270 
-275 RTSETSEV
+275 SETSEV

-291 ERGMRI
+291 GRGMRI
-297 RAVDEEGQQPLQ
+297 REVDEEGQQPLQ
-309 PVLSWEVLVDRLADS
+309 PVLSWETLVDRLADS

-359 GKEGGLLFF
+359 GKESGLLFF

-406 RFESIVDGKRM
+406 RFESVVDGKRM